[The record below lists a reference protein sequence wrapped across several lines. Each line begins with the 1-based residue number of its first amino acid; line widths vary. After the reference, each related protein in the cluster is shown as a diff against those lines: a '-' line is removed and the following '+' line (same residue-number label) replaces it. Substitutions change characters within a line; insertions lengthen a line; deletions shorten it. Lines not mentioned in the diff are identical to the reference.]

1 MIITIRQFVCT
12 ILSLNKTRTA
22 TGKLCVLQSFF
33 FIVRGT
39 GKAGP
44 EIRDRRGR
52 IMYTIKAGAEFDA
65 AHFLKDYQGKCR
77 NIHGHRWRVTAEVG
91 SETLREDPQHRGMV
105 DHSLIYET
113 GSLKERTLEA
123 FREEA
128 FRLFELP
135 FRPTAENFAK
145 YFYDLLK
152 QKGFAVR
159 RTEVFETPDNCAAY
173 EET

>member
-1 MIITIRQFVCT
+1 
-12 ILSLNKTRTA
+12 
-22 TGKLCVLQSFF
+22 
-33 FIVRGT
+33 
-39 GKAGP
+39 
-44 EIRDRRGR
+44 
-52 IMYTIKAGAEFDA
+52 MYTIKAGAEFDA

-105 DHSLIYET
+105 EDFGDPKHILRDLCGQLDHSLIYET

-128 FRLFELP
+128 FRLSELP